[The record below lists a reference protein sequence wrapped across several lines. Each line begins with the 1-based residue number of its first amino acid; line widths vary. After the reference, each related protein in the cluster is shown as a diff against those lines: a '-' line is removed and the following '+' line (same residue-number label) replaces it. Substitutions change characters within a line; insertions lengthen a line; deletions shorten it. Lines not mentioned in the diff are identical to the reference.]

1 MTTKTTESGTK
12 TREGRSTREAILEAA
27 SRLIH
32 VHGYNHTSLDDVLRE
47 SNVGKGNFY
56 YHFKSKEEL
65 GYAILDQIIG
75 SFLERTLEPCFSD
88 PQGRALT
95 QIRCFLD
102 RVLEM
107 QRERNCVGGCPLGN
121 LALELSDVHEGFRGD
136 EALSVTVRAQGMTVM
151 DRSKSDGD
159 AALVEAL
166 RREDPEAPEQ
176 LVETYG
182 DRVYRLALRITGS
195 NEDAEEAAQDAL
207 WTAARKISTFKGESA
222 FGSWLYRIAANAAY
236 QKLRARRPSK
246 THEIAID
253 EVLPAFDDD
262 GRHFEPMADWSDR
275 VDEQALQGELRRV
288 LGSAIDG
295 LPPDYR
301 TALVLHD
308 VEGLSNPD
316 IAEALGISLPAVK
329 SRVHRSRL
337 FVRKQLADYMKT
349 A

>member
-1 MTTKTTESGTK
+1 
-12 TREGRSTREAILEAA
+12 
-27 SRLIH
+27 
-32 VHGYNHTSLDDVLRE
+32 
-47 SNVGKGNFY
+47 
-56 YHFKSKEEL
+56 
-65 GYAILDQIIG
+65 
-75 SFLERTLEPCFSD
+75 
-88 PQGRALT
+88 
-95 QIRCFLD
+95 
-102 RVLEM
+102 
-107 QRERNCVGGCPLGN
+107 
-121 LALELSDVHEGFRGD
+121 
-136 EALSVTVRAQGMTVM
+136 MTVM
-151 DRSKSDGD
+151 DSTKVDGD

-166 RREDPEAPEQ
+166 RREDPEAPEL
-176 LVETYG
+176 LVDTYG

-195 NEDAEEAAQDAL
+195 NEDAEEVAQDAL
-207 WTAARKISTFKGESA
+207 WTAARKISTFKGEAA

-236 QKLRARRPSK
+236 QKLRARK
-246 THEIAID
+246 AKAHEIAMD
-253 EVLPAFDDD
+253 DVLPAFDEA

-288 LGSAIDG
+288 LGDAIDR

-337 FVRKQLADYMKT
+337 FVRKSLAEYMKT

>member
-1 MTTKTTESGTK
+1 MNTTKT
-12 TREGRSTREAILEAA
+12 
-27 SRLIH
+27 
-32 VHGYNHTSLDDVLRE
+32 
-47 SNVGKGNFY
+47 
-56 YHFKSKEEL
+56 
-65 GYAILDQIIG
+65 
-75 SFLERTLEPCFSD
+75 
-88 PQGRALT
+88 
-95 QIRCFLD
+95 
-102 RVLEM
+102 
-107 QRERNCVGGCPLGN
+107 
-121 LALELSDVHEGFRGD
+121 
-136 EALSVTVRAQGMTVM
+136 
-151 DRSKSDGD
+151 DGD

-176 LVETYG
+176 LVETFG

-207 WTAARKISTFKGESA
+207 WTAARKIGTFKGESA

-236 QKLRARRPSK
+236 QKLRARKAKSR
-246 THEIAID
+246 EIGMD
-253 EVLPAFDDD
+253 DVLPTLDDD
-262 GRHFEPMADWSDR
+262 RRHFEPMADWSDR

-288 LGSAIDG
+288 LSDAIDG

-316 IAEALGISLPAVK
+316 IAETLGISLPAVK

-349 A
+349 V

>member
-1 MTTKTTESGTK
+1 MSVMNTTKTDS
-12 TREGRSTREAILEAA
+12 
-27 SRLIH
+27 
-32 VHGYNHTSLDDVLRE
+32 
-47 SNVGKGNFY
+47 
-56 YHFKSKEEL
+56 
-65 GYAILDQIIG
+65 
-75 SFLERTLEPCFSD
+75 
-88 PQGRALT
+88 
-95 QIRCFLD
+95 
-102 RVLEM
+102 
-107 QRERNCVGGCPLGN
+107 
-121 LALELSDVHEGFRGD
+121 
-136 EALSVTVRAQGMTVM
+136 
-151 DRSKSDGD
+151 D

-176 LVETYG
+176 LVDTFG

-207 WTAARKISTFKGESA
+207 WTAARKIATFKGESA

-236 QKLRARRPSK
+236 QKLRARKAKSR
-246 THEIAID
+246 EIAMD
-253 EVLPAFDDD
+253 DVLPTLDDD

-288 LGSAIDG
+288 LSDAIDG

-316 IAEALGISLPAVK
+316 IAETLGISLPAVK

-337 FVRKQLADYMKT
+337 FVRKQIADYMKT
-349 A
+349 V